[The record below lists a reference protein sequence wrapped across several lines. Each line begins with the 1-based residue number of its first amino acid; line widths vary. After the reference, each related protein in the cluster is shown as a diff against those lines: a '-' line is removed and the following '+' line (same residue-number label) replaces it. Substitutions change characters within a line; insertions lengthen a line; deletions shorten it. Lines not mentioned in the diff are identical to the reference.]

1 MNLLD
6 RWIAQNA
13 AVEIRWVFTVIDPE
27 SNASYTLLSNGTN
40 VQSSIYLN
48 WKRSTKKVWDSFL
61 RVPWDNSIFETWK
74 TLVRVDRNPPNGS
87 KSIVVNTT
95 LTVQKELWVRFNRQD
110 RIHVWQGMMILAWC
124 CKPRECEIV
133 AKTSRM
139 WKHVQRFVRF
149 GLQSLYLERW
159 HVYCILDGDTRAYLL
174 EYKLREVARSI
185 DESIRAQVP
194 CCNTDSLVSHYRVLN
209 SFDAI

>member
-74 TLVRVDRNPPNGS
+74 TLVRVDRNPHSGS

-95 LTVQKELWVRFNRQD
+95 LTVQK
-110 RIHVWQGMMILAWC
+110 
-124 CKPRECEIV
+124 
-133 AKTSRM
+133 
-139 WKHVQRFVRF
+139 
-149 GLQSLYLERW
+149 
-159 HVYCILDGDTRAYLL
+159 
-174 EYKLREVARSI
+174 
-185 DESIRAQVP
+185 
-194 CCNTDSLVSHYRVLN
+194 
-209 SFDAI
+209 